1 MPKQRFGEFLLAR
14 GIISGEELQILLRNQ
29 RGGREKL
36 GRLLVRQGVL
46 TEQQLYRLLAE
57 FLGLEYLELS
67 ALQPEAAAAA
77 ANRIPAGV
85 ARKQNIVPVFLEGN
99 ALAVAAAGPV
109 PSLVLENLRRLSG
122 RQVRVLLMTPDELD
136 LAFKY
141 VYEGVK
147 PEQSGVA
154 PVLPPGDA
162 PGAVELLEQ
171 ILEKA
176 VDFGA
181 SDVHLEPEP
190 EALRVRLRVDGI
202 LRTTDLFLPEVA
214 GATIAR
220 LKVMAGMNIAERRAA
235 QDGGFKFSPA
245 RAGENNTV
253 SVRVATVPSIYGEKA
268 VLRLQ
273 TAGMEL
279 SLEKLGLE
287 PDHLEALLKVLRSP
301 HGIFLTTGPSG
312 SGKTTT
318 LYSALH
324 HLRSDTLNIVTIE
337 DPVEKAIKGIAQTQI
352 EQKYTYQQA
361 LRSILRQDPD
371 IIMVGEIRDGETAR
385 LALQAAL
392 TGHLVLS
399 TLHTNDA
406 TSAVARLVDMGCE
419 PFLVNATVLAV
430 LAQRLVRRLCPAC
443 RHPYQ
448 ADGAEL
454 AALGL
459 KSAAAEAAEKEMF
472 YAGSG
477 CGECKGLKY
486 RGRTGIYELL
496 VVDAAFKRQ
505 VARGADPETL
515 REYALKEGMRTLR
528 QDGILKIRRG
538 LTSVEEVLSST
549 TEH

>member
-1 MPKQRFGEFLLAR
+1 MPKQRLGEFLLSR
-14 GIISGEELQILLRNQ
+14 GIISNEELQKILRSQ
-29 RGGREKL
+29 RGGGEKL
-36 GRLLVRQGVL
+36 GALLVKQGVL

-57 FLGLEYLELS
+57 FFGLEYLELS
-67 ALQPEAAAAA
+67 ALQQEAAAAA
-77 ANRIPAGV
+77 ANGIPAGL
-85 ARKQNIVPVFLEGN
+85 ARKQNIVPVFLDGN
-99 ALAVAAAGPV
+99 ALAIAAAGPV
-109 PSLVLENLRRLSG
+109 PSPVLENLRRLSG
-122 RQVRVLLMTPDELD
+122 RQVRVVLMSPEELA
-136 LAFKY
+136 LAYSY

-147 PEQSGVA
+147 PERTANA
-154 PVLPPGDA
+154 PVLLQSDA

-171 ILEKA
+171 ILNKGIE
-176 VDFGA
+176 FGA

-190 EALRVRLRVDGI
+190 EALRVRFRVDGI
-202 LRTTDLFLPEVA
+202 LQTTDLFPPEVA
-214 GATIAR
+214 GVAIAR

-235 QDGGFKFSPA
+235 QDGGFKFSPV
-245 RAGENNTV
+245 RGGENSTV
-253 SVRVATVPSIYGEKA
+253 SVRVAIVPSIYGEKA

-273 TAGMEL
+273 AAGKEF
-279 SLEKLGLE
+279 SLETLGFE
-287 PDHLEALLKVLRSP
+287 PDHLESLLKVLHSP

-318 LYSALH
+318 LYSALN

-337 DPVEKAIKGIAQTQI
+337 DPVEKTIKGVTQTQI

-361 LRSILRQDPD
+361 LRSILRLDPD

-430 LAQRLVRRLCPAC
+430 LAQRLVRKLCQAC
-443 RHPYQ
+443 LRPYQ
-448 ADGAEL
+448 ADQAEL

-459 KSAAAEAAEKEMF
+459 KGAAAEQEIF
-472 YAGSG
+472 YTSSG
-477 CGECKGLKY
+477 CGECKGQKY
-486 RGRTGIYELL
+486 RGRIGIYELL
-496 VVDAAFKRQ
+496 VIDTGFKKQ
-505 VARGADPETL
+505 VGRRADPEAL
-515 REYALKEGMRTLR
+515 REHVLQEGMRSLR
-528 QDGILKIRRG
+528 QDGIQKIRRG
-538 LTSVEEVLSST
+538 ITSVAEVLSST

>member
-1 MPKQRFGEFLLAR
+1 MPKQRLGEFLLAR
-14 GIISGEELQILLRNQ
+14 GILSNEELQKLLRSQ
-29 RGGREKL
+29 RGAGEKL
-36 GRLLVRQGVL
+36 GALLVKQGVL

-57 FLGLEYLELS
+57 FLGLEHLELS
-67 ALQPEAAAAA
+67 ALQSEAAAAA
-77 ANRIPAGV
+77 ANVIPAGV
-85 ARKQNIVPVFLEGN
+85 ARKQQIVPVFLEGN
-99 ALAVAAAGPV
+99 VLAVAASGPV
-109 PSLVLENLRRLSG
+109 PALVLENLRRLSG
-122 RQVRVLLMTPDELD
+122 RQVRVLLMAPDELA

-147 PEQSGVA
+147 PEQPASA
-154 PVLPPGDA
+154 PLLTSSVA

-176 VDFGA
+176 IEFGA

-190 EALRVRLRVDGI
+190 EALRVRFRVDGI
-202 LRTTDLFLPEVA
+202 LQTVDLFTPEAVA
-214 GATIAR
+214 VAIAR

-245 RAGENNTV
+245 RGGENSTV
-253 SVRVATVPSIYGEKA
+253 SVRVATAPSIYGEKA

-273 TAGMEL
+273 AAGKEL
-279 SLEKLGLE
+279 SLEKLGFE
-287 PDHLEALLKVLRSP
+287 PDHLEALLKVLHSP

-337 DPVEKAIKGIAQTQI
+337 DPVEKAIKGVTQTQI

-430 LAQRLVRRLCPAC
+430 LAQRLVRKLCQAC
-443 RHPYQ
+443 RRPYQ
-448 ADGAEL
+448 ADQAEL

-459 KSAAAEAAEKEMF
+459 NSDAAEKEIF
-472 YAGSG
+472 YDGSG
-477 CGECKGLKY
+477 CGECKGQKY
-486 RGRTGIYELL
+486 RGRIGIYELL
-496 VVDAAFKRQ
+496 VVDAGFKKQ
-505 VARGADPETL
+505 VAGGADPEAL
-515 REYALKEGMRTLR
+515 REFALREGMRTLR

-538 LTSVEEVLSST
+538 LTSAEEVLSST
-549 TEH
+549 TEY

>member
-1 MPKQRFGEFLLAR
+1 MPKQRLGEFLLAR
-14 GIISGEELQILLRNQ
+14 GVVSSEELQKLLRSQ
-29 RGGREKL
+29 RGGGEKL
-36 GRLLVRQGVL
+36 GQLLVRHGVL

-57 FLGLEYLELS
+57 FFGLEYLDLS
-67 ALQPEAAAAA
+67 SLQPAATAAAASG
-77 ANRIPAGV
+77 IPAGL
-85 ARKQNIVPVFLEGN
+85 ARKQNIVPVFEEGN
-99 ALAVAAAGPV
+99 VLAIAAAAPIL
-109 PSLVLENLRRLSG
+109 PPVLENLRRLSG
-122 RQVRVLLMTPDELD
+122 RQIRVMLMSPEELA

-141 VYEGVK
+141 TYEGWR
-147 PEQSGVA
+147 PEQAAVA
-154 PVLPPGDA
+154 ADLPLSDA
-162 PGAVELLEQ
+162 PGVVELLEQ
-171 ILEKA
+171 ILNKGVE
-176 VDFGA
+176 FGA

-190 EALRVRLRVDGI
+190 EALRVRFRVDGI
-202 LRTTDLFLPEVA
+202 LQTVDLFPPTVA
-214 GATIAR
+214 GVAMAR

-235 QDGGFKFSPA
+235 QDGGFKFSPQ
-245 RAGENNTV
+245 RGGENTTL
-253 SVRVATVPSIYGEKA
+253 SVRVATAPSIYGEKA

-273 TAGMEL
+273 AAGKEL
-279 SLEKLGLE
+279 ALERLGFE
-287 PDHLEALLKVLRSP
+287 PDHLEALFKVLTVP

-324 HLRSDTLNIVTIE
+324 HLRSDSLNIVTIE
-337 DPVEKAIKGIAQTQI
+337 DPVERAIKGVTQTQI
-352 EQKYTYQQA
+352 EKKYTYQHA

-406 TSAVARLVDMGCE
+406 TGAVARLVDMDCE

-430 LAQRLVRRLCPAC
+430 LAQRLVRQLCPAC
-443 RHPYQ
+443 RRPYQ
-448 ADGAEL
+448 ADAAEL

-459 KSAAAEAAEKEMF
+459 DCAATGQETF
-472 YAGSG
+472 YAASG
-477 CGECKGLKY
+477 CVECRGLKY
-486 RGRTGIYELL
+486 KGRVGIYELL
-496 VVDAAFKRQ
+496 VIDAGFKKQ
-505 VARGADPETL
+505 VARRADPEAL
-515 REYALKEGMRTLR
+515 REYALQAGMRSMR